1 MNKKAKLL
9 CKEGGVATGPKCG
22 IKGPSAKRCLLC
34 CFALP
39 LPPRATEQEE
49 RRELAFVTSSVR
61 SEGVKVNQSHT

>member
-9 CKEGGVATGPKCG
+9 CKEGGVAAGPKCG

-39 LPPRATEQEE
+39 SPPRATGREE
-49 RRELAFVTSSVR
+49 KGACIYNVHNEG
-61 SEGVKVNQSHT
+61 EGVSNSKDDF